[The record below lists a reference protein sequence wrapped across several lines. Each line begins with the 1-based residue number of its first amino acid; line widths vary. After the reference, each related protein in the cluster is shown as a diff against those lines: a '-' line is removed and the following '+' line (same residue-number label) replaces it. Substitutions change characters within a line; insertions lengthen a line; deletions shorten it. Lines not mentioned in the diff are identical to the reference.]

1 MRGMR
6 AWQIQIVHTGTEAG
20 AEAANESWLA
30 FPPRQEVTITRLGEY
45 TRVVLTKVAAQTP
58 PAPQPVWA

>member
-6 AWQIQIVHTGTEAG
+6 AWQIEIVGPG
-20 AEAANESWLA
+20 AEAANEPWLA

-45 TRVVLTKVAAQTP
+45 TRVVLTKFGPQTP
-58 PAPQPVWA
+58 PAPRPVWA